1 MPWKTLLFDLSSQN
15 SALKDTLTETE
26 ANYSSELDQ
35 LQTMINNVESEIAHI
50 RCELERQIIE
60 YKILM
65 DQKNLLEQEI
75 ATYKQLLEQQDCQ

>member
-1 MPWKTLLFDLSSQN
+1 
-15 SALKDTLTETE
+15 
-26 ANYSSELDQ
+26 
-35 LQTMINNVESEIAHI
+35 MINNVESEIAHN

-75 ATYKQLLEQQDCQ
+75 ATYKHLLEQQDCQ